1 MMPIDTML
9 RRALRGAL
17 AAALA
22 AVLLGATHDALSQ
35 TWPVKPIR
43 WIVPFAAGGPADVIA
58 RMVSG
63 ELAKQLGQ
71 PVIID
76 NRAGGAANIGHEA
89 AARSAP
95 DGYTI
100 LYAIPSVVTNVSLL
114 KSAVDP
120 IKELTPVARLT
131 TQAYV
136 LLASPGFAPRTLA
149 EIVAAAKDKPGSVSC
164 ASGGGLPALGCEWLK
179 SVTRAEI
186 VHVPYKGNAPALNDL
201 IGGQVSVLIDLFNTA
216 LPQIRSGKVRA
227 VALTSETRGPP
238 LPELPVMAETLPGFV
253 LVGWHGVMA
262 PAGVPRP
269 IIEQLNRAFG
279 QALAD
284 PEVNKRISDSQI
296 TVAHSSAEA
305 FGRIIETD
313 LAKYARIVRDAGIKP
328 E

>member
-1 MMPIDTML
+1 MSKSVL
-9 RRALRGAL
+9 GRAVSIAFAATLL
-17 AAALA
+17 AVSQAAPA
-22 AVLLGATHDALSQ
+22 QA
-35 TWPVKPIR
+35 WPSKPIR

-58 RMVSG
+58 RLVSA
-63 ELAKQLGQ
+63 ELARRLGQ
-71 PVIID
+71 PVIIE

-114 KSAVDP
+114 KAAVDP
-120 IKELTPVARLT
+120 LKELTPVARLT

-149 EIVAAAKDKPGSVSC
+149 EIIAAAKGKPGSVSC

-179 SVTRAEI
+179 SVTQAEI

-262 PAGVPRP
+262 PAGVPRA
-269 IIEQLNRAFG
+269 IIDQLNRAFG
-279 QALAD
+279 DALAE
-284 PEVNKRISDSQI
+284 PEVHRRITDSRI

-305 FGRIIETD
+305 FGRIIESD